1 MHSFQPRK
9 TLHRCCCRRKK
20 LCTSPAKRISVS
32 KLDHHTLSWSEIVF
46 LRRPS
51 HVHKFFFIKGK
62 KPRIFFFWWVTIKTK
77 QYPPQKKGPSE
88 RVMVTFAILMDQNKK
103 IKKAVYTGYLIH
115 RSFLKVKKDLVK
127 KKGGGEASAK
137 KKLLYHVNQLDIY
150 LYMY

>member
-1 MHSFQPRK
+1 
-9 TLHRCCCRRKK
+9 
-20 LCTSPAKRISVS
+20 
-32 KLDHHTLSWSEIVF
+32 
-46 LRRPS
+46 
-51 HVHKFFFIKGK
+51 
-62 KPRIFFFWWVTIKTK
+62 
-77 QYPPQKKGPSE
+77 
-88 RVMVTFAILMDQNKK
+88 MVTFAILMDQNKK